1 MALIFVP
8 FPVETKISGNFMS
21 PNSSKENW
29 FYPVC
34 NSSFTLATGSHWIQ
48 QVTHLQTDGPTL
60 PPQTPCRINIQKW
73 DVKIV
78 TNIQRAY
85 KTIKFSNIIFRLHI
99 DKFPNAIQILLINFK
114 SLLKCIQKLNSFKIT
129 IKRGRICVALFTFIT

>member
-60 PPQTPCRINIQKW
+60 PDPLQDQYTEMGCKNS
-73 DVKIV
+73 
-78 TNIQRAY
+78 Y
-85 KTIKFSNIIFRLHI
+85 KYI
-99 DKFPNAIQILLINFK
+99 K
-114 SLLKCIQKLNSFKIT
+114 SL
-129 IKRGRICVALFTFIT
+129 